1 MQQPFFYSDE
11 VEFGPESLVAIY
23 DEQTNVERAL
33 VTLRAAHETLL
44 RERQRL
50 ERELADMQERHEAVM
65 RERHRAGE
73 ELEAILRRFRASV

>member
-1 MQQPFFYSDE
+1 
-11 VEFGPESLVAIY
+11 
-23 DEQTNVERAL
+23 